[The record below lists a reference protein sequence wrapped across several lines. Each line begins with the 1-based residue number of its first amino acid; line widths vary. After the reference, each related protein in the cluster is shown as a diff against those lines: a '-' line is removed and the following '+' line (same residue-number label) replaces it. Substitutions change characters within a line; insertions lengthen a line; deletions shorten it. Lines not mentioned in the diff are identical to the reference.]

1 MTKVLTFENISYW
14 YKTKDESIL
23 NDINYDF
30 EAGVFYTVVG
40 SSGSGKT
47 TFLSLAGGLDT
58 QKEGDIYYKGSS
70 LKSIGLQQFRNKYV
84 SIVFQSYNLLTYMT
98 ALQNVTTAME
108 ITHVNQPDKKGLCT
122 EYARKS
128 GHHRRNG
135 AAKSIDVKWWA
146 TTTGFDCSSPLLRN
160 RIDCSR

>member
-47 TFLSLAGGLDT
+47 TFFIPCRRA
-58 QKEGDIYYKGSS
+58 
-70 LKSIGLQQFRNKYV
+70 R
-84 SIVFQSYNLLTYMT
+84 
-98 ALQNVTTAME
+98 
-108 ITHVNQPDKKGLCT
+108 
-122 EYARKS
+122 YAKR
-128 GHHRRNG
+128 G
-135 AAKSIDVKWWA
+135 
-146 TTTGFDCSSPLLRN
+146 
-160 RIDCSR
+160 

>member
-58 QKEGDIYYKGSS
+58 QKRVISIIKVVH
-70 LKSIGLQQFRNKYV
+70 LKALA
-84 SIVFQSYNLLTYMT
+84 YNNL
-98 ALQNVTTAME
+98 E
-108 ITHVNQPDKKGLCT
+108 INM
-122 EYARKS
+122 
-128 GHHRRNG
+128 
-135 AAKSIDVKWWA
+135 
-146 TTTGFDCSSPLLRN
+146 
-160 RIDCSR
+160 SRLFSKAIIC

>member
-14 YKTKDESIL
+14 YKTKEESIL
-23 NDINYDF
+23 SDINYDF

-58 QKEGDIYYKGSS
+58 QKEGDIFYKGSS

-108 ITHVNQPDKKGLCT
+108 ITHVNQPDKKSLCSK
-122 EYARKS
+122 YAGKS
-128 GHHRRNG
+128 RYHRRHG
-135 AAKSIDVKWWA
+135 TPKSIDVKRWP
-146 TTTGFDCSSPLLRN
+146 TTTGFDSAGSLL
-160 RIDCSR
+160 